1 MMKQLPLLGATLLTL
16 FSASLHAGSGIA
28 SLTLDNDYFINRDDG
43 YTNGLYFTLY
53 DRSGIPAMADDSTAP
68 EHSVLVSPLMWS
80 MPTERQYGSVNALKF
95 GQSMFT
101 PADLTLTE
109 PDPNDIPY
117 SAMLSLTNSYLVL
130 NQDHAD
136 VVHSTLGIVGP
147 AALGKESQKL
157 VHQVLGS
164 DDPQGW
170 GSQLHNELVFQVGRG
185 RIWRHWASEL
195 DNMDLLTSLKGSV
208 GTIRSAASSSLIVR
222 YGRDLKRSF
231 GSFLLL
237 DSRTTNPVAVSGE
250 WYVYAGLQAEYVFN
264 EIFMDG
270 NTFRDSASVNYDH
283 SFIGLNF
290 GVAYSWGRSSLTFA
304 VNHSDLLQP
313 SKDRYSDETR
323 YGTLTYAWQF

>member
-1 MMKQLPLLGATLLTL
+1 MIRTPLLGAALLTML
-16 FSASLHAGSGIA
+16 SANLYAGSGIA
-28 SLTLDNDYFINRDDG
+28 SLTLDNDYFIHRDDG

-53 DRSGIPAMADDSTAP
+53 DRGGIPAMSDGSAAP
-68 EHSVLVSPLMWS
+68 EHDFWVSPLMWS
-80 MPTERQYGSVNALKF
+80 MPSDTRYGAVNAIKL
-95 GQSMFT
+95 GQSMYT
-101 PADLTLTE
+101 PSDLTLET

-117 SAMLSLTNSYLVL
+117 SAMISLTSSYLVL

-136 VVHSTLGIVGP
+136 VASTSIGIVGP
-147 AALGKESQKL
+147 AALGKQTQKL

-170 GSQLHNELVFQVGRG
+170 DSQIHNELVFKVGRG
-185 RIWRHWASEL
+185 RIWRNWSSEL
-195 DNMDLLTSLKGSV
+195 DNMDVLTSVKGSI
-208 GTIRSAASSSLIVR
+208 GTLRSAASSSVIFR

-237 DSRTTNPVAVSGE
+237 DSRTTNPIAVSGE

-283 SFIGLNF
+283 SFVGLNF
-290 GVAYSWGRSSLTFA
+290 GAAYSWGRNSLTFA
-304 VNHSDLLQP
+304 VNHSSLLQP
-313 SKDRYSDETR
+313 SNSQYTDETR
-323 YGTLTYAWQF
+323 YGTLTYSWQF